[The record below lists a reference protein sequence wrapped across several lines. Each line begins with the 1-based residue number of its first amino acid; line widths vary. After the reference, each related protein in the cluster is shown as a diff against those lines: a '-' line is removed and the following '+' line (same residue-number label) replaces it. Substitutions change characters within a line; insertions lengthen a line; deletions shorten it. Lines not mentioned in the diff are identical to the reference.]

1 MKDSS
6 SWENAKGKAFTER
19 MAKNMKV
26 NSLMIF
32 MKGRES
38 CSITITV
45 TNMMGLGKRESDRA
59 TVFCLPR
66 KEQLRSLKGLGQ
78 MT

>member
-19 MAKNMKV
+19 MGRNMKV

-38 CSITITV
+38 CSITTV
-45 TNMMGLGKRESDRA
+45 TNMMELGKRENDRV
-59 TVFCLPR
+59 TVFFLPR
-66 KEQLRSLKGLGQ
+66 KAQLQSLKGLGQ